1 MGMNNTKSK
10 KAETI
15 FVGMDVH
22 KESFTLCCYTLEND
36 AVWGTAQIPADCKY
50 VLRYLENAK
59 ASYDLNANI
68 VCGYEAG
75 CLGYSLQRTLK
86 KHGVDCVIIAPSTI
100 PVPQGRKRI
109 KTDKRDAEMIAK
121 CLAFGTCRT
130 VCIPSVQDEEVK
142 EYIRMRDAHKLHLK
156 KTKQQIKAFCLHQ
169 NIRYSDGR
177 ETWTI
182 KYVSWLSKVELSPRN
197 RETLDEYLITYHY
210 FQERIERLDHRIEEI
225 AQTEPYRE
233 NVKMLCCFTGI
244 KTITAMVILCEIGD
258 FSRFYKAENFASF
271 VGLVPGENSSG
282 EKQQHLG
289 ITKAG
294 NSHVRRVLIES
305 AQCYNRSI
313 SLPKSKELRKRQNGA
328 APEVIAYADKARDRL
343 KRKFNRISKEMNKP
357 ANIACTAVARELAC
371 FIWGMMTDH
380 IS

>member
-36 AVWGTAQIPADCKY
+36 AIWGTAQIPADYKY

-59 ASYDLNANI
+59 AGYDLDANI

-75 CLGYSLQRTLK
+75 CLGYSLQRLLEIN
-86 KHGVDCVIIAPSTI
+86 GVNCVIVAPSTI
-100 PVPQGRKRI
+100 PVPKGRKRI
-109 KTDKRDAEMIAK
+109 KTDKRDAETIAK
-121 CLAFGTCRT
+121 CLAFGTCKT
-130 VCIPSVQDEEVK
+130 VCVPSVLDEEVK
-142 EYIRMRDAHKLHLK
+142 EYIRMREAHKRHLK
-156 KTKQQIKAFCLHQ
+156 ETKQQIKAFCLHQ
-169 NIRYSDGR
+169 NIRYTDGR

-182 KYVSWLSKVELSPRN
+182 KHVSWLSKVELSARN
-197 RETLDEYLITYHY
+197 RETLDEYLTTYHY
-210 FQERIERLDHRIEEI
+210 FVERIERLDRRIEEI

-233 NVKMLCCFTGI
+233 KVKKLCCFTGI

-258 FSRFYKAENFASF
+258 FSRFPKAENFASF

-282 EKQQHLG
+282 EKQQRLG

-305 AQCYNRSI
+305 SQCYNRSI
-313 SLPKSKELRKRQNGA
+313 ALPKSKQVKKRQEGA
-328 APEVIAYADKARDRL
+328 APEIIAFADKARERL
-343 KRKFNRISKEMNKP
+343 RRKFKRISKDLNRP

-371 FIWGMMTDH
+371 FVWGMMTGN